1 MFLSISNRI
10 VRSWES
16 YCTMF
21 WPLIFRKSVHDET
34 SSLDTQDEDCAV
46 VAVPLTSVA
55 CDDDNSFVDACND
68 NAETF

>member
-1 MFLSISNRI
+1 MLGPGNPTAQCFDR
-10 VRSWES
+10 W
-16 YCTMF
+16 
-21 WPLIFRKSVHDET
+21 IFRKSVHDET